1 MPDVTT
7 LIALSLYVL
16 TTARLTRLVNADVIL
31 DPVRV
36 RIATKRGPDSTL
48 VYFLGC
54 VWCVG
59 LWLSLLLAIPT
70 VAYLGWEWWTL
81 LPLGLS
87 ASHVVGLLARLD
99 DDDDIAIETVEV

>member
-1 MPDVTT
+1 MTT
-7 LIALSLYVL
+7 LIALSLFVL
-16 TTARLTRLVNADVIL
+16 TVARLTRLVNADAIL
-31 DPVRV
+31 DPI
-36 RIATKRGPDSTL
+36 RIAIARKRGADSTL

-81 LPLGLS
+81 FPLGLS

-99 DDDDIAIETVEV
+99 DAEEIDIETVEVS

>member
-1 MPDVTT
+1 MAAMTT
-7 LIALSLYVL
+7 LIALSLFVL
-16 TTARLTRLVNADVIL
+16 TAARLTRLVNADIIG

-36 RIATKRGPDSTL
+36 RAARWRGPDSTL

-70 VAYLGWEWWTL
+70 VAYLGWPWWSL

-87 ASHVVGLLARLD
+87 ASHIVGLLARLD
-99 DDDDIAIETVEV
+99 DDEDIDIETVEV